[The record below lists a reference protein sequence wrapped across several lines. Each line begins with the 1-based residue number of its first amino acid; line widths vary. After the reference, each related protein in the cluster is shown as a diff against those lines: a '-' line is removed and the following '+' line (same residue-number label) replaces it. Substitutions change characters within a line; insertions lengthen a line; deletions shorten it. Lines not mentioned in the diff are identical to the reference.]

1 MFSSSFAL
9 KCELPEHNCSF
20 HSEVLWTWRH
30 GMRAKVKK
38 EPGDGDKKVMW
49 KMSHEVLVI

>member
-30 GMRAKVKK
+30 GMHAKVKK